1 MPFIQIKV
9 FKDALTEDKK
19 KEMIAREYQAR
30 VSMAWRMTE
39 A

>member
-9 FKDALTEDKK
+9 FKDALTEEKK
-19 KEMIAREYQAR
+19 KEMIAR
-30 VSMAWRMTE
+30 VSLAWRMTE